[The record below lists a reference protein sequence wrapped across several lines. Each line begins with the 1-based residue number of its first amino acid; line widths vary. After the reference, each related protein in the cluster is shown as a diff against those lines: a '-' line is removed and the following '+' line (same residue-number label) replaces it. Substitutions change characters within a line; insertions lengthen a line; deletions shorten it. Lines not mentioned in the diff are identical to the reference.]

1 MSRTFF
7 LHLQKDFLQVHPVDV
22 WWISIPVDQLLLMG
36 IISIKHAC
44 IADVYDHQET
54 GNDMKQRPMET
65 IQELQA
71 LDKKLASLIARRS
84 RLLGDLSRNRQDKNK
99 SLADPELEKRLWQ
112 VWKKELQPSN
122 PSLVR
127 QAFTLLN
134 SMGYFEAERPHGDK
148 PFCLYPTR
156 RPLDHEFPGP
166 LDLELVRG
174 LVSMAALTPRQCML
188 EGLNVNDEIL
198 ELVKAANQCGAK
210 LSWRSSTL
218 LGQGM
223 GDVDLDGQSLF
234 LGQSSFNFYFFFC
247 LGLGHPCRIKFSGS
261 ATLKTLNL
269 RFLLN
274 LAPALG
280 ARLSS
285 IEPQSY
291 SLPAK
296 LEAGGNLPEEVE
308 IPEDAD
314 PEFVRALML
323 AATTYSSPLR
333 IKYPRAAEVQVTD
346 CLKIFAACRIRAQEQ
361 GQRTITVQPGQ
372 PVLEDHADIPLDPLL
387 SGFLLALARMGKG
400 RVRLKGNW
408 PRKCARAEKILD
420 LMRRSGLD
428 IELEENGIAAR
439 DGEPRHKPVF
449 DLSSFPEITPLIF
462 PLALTREDDAPVR
475 LLLPRESIHLETV
488 LDLLVL
494 LGYQFSQ
501 DDEGLSIFSRQAH
514 HDKSPAWTSPG
525 PCWSLGYCLLSFRF
539 PGICLCNP
547 GNLAALW
554 PGFWKIFTNLSPKK
568 AQESDEHFQ
577 KSRKRIRIQ
586 GD

>member
-1 MSRTFF
+1 
-7 LHLQKDFLQVHPVDV
+7 
-22 WWISIPVDQLLLMG
+22 
-36 IISIKHAC
+36 
-44 IADVYDHQET
+44 
-54 GNDMKQRPMET
+54 MKQRPLET

-84 RLLGDLSRNRQDKNK
+84 KLLGDLSRNRQDKNK
-99 SLADPELEKRLWQ
+99 SLADPDLEKKLWHI
-112 VWKKELQPSN
+112 WKKELQPNN

-127 QAFTLLN
+127 QTFTLLN
-134 SMGYFEAERPHGDK
+134 SMGYFEAERSHSDK
-148 PFCLYPTR
+148 PFCLYPSR
-156 RPLDHEFPGP
+156 RPLNHEFLGP
-166 LDLELVRG
+166 LDLGLVRG
-174 LVSMAALTPRQCML
+174 LVAMAALTPRQCLL

-198 ELVKAANQCGAK
+198 ELVKVANQCGAG

-223 GDVDLDGQSLF
+223 STLDLDGHNIF

-247 LGLGHPCRIKFSGS
+247 LGLGHSCRIKFSGS
-261 ATLKTLNL
+261 ATLKTLSL
-269 RFLLN
+269 RFLQN

-308 IPEDAD
+308 LPGDID
-314 PEFVRALML
+314 PEFVQALIL
-323 AATTYSSPLR
+323 AASTYSSPLR
-333 IKYPRAAEVQVTD
+333 IKYPQAAEPQVMD
-346 CLKIFAACRIRAQEQ
+346 CLQAFTACRIRTEDHGQES
-361 GQRTITVQPGQ
+361 ITVHPGQ
-372 PVLEDHADIPLDPLL
+372 PVFEDLAGTPLDPLL

-400 RVRLKGNW
+400 RVRLKGTW
-408 PRKCARAEKILD
+408 PRKCGKAEKILD
-420 LMRRSGLD
+420 LMRRSGLE
-428 IELEENGIAAR
+428 IEPEENGIVAR
-439 DGEPRHKPVF
+439 DMEPRHKPVF

-462 PLALTREDDAPVR
+462 PLALTREGDAPVR
-475 LLLPRESIHLETV
+475 LVLPRESIHLETV
-488 LDLLVL
+488 ADLLVL

-501 DDEGLSIFSRQAH
+501 DEEGLSIFSRQAH

-547 GNLAALW
+547 GNLSSLW

-568 AQESDEHFQ
+568 VQESDEHFQ
-577 KSRKRIRIQ
+577 KSRRRIRIQ
-586 GD
+586 

>member
-1 MSRTFF
+1 
-7 LHLQKDFLQVHPVDV
+7 
-22 WWISIPVDQLLLMG
+22 
-36 IISIKHAC
+36 
-44 IADVYDHQET
+44 
-54 GNDMKQRPMET
+54 MKQSPMVN

-84 RLLGDLSRNRQDKNK
+84 KLIGAFSQNRQAKNK

-112 VWKKELQPSN
+112 IWKKELQPNN

-134 SMGYFEAERPHGDK
+134 SMGYFEAERSHADK
-148 PFCLYPTR
+148 PFCLYPSR
-156 RPLDHEFPGP
+156 RPLDHEFLGP
-166 LDLELVRG
+166 LDLDLVRG
-174 LVSMAALTPRQCML
+174 LVAMSALTPRQCVL

-198 ELVKAANQCGAK
+198 ELVKVANECGAG

-223 GDVDLDGQSLF
+223 SAVDLDGHNLF
-234 LGQSSFNFYFFFC
+234 LGQSAFNFYLFFC

-261 ATLKTLNL
+261 AMLKTLSL
-269 RFLLN
+269 RFLQN
-274 LAPALG
+274 LAPVLG

-308 IPEDAD
+308 IPGDAD
-314 PEFVRALML
+314 PEFVRALIL
-323 AATTYSSPLR
+323 AASTYPGPLS
-333 IKYPRAAEVQVTD
+333 IKYPQSAESQVMD
-346 CLKIFAACRIRAQEQ
+346 CLKILARCRIRAEEH
-361 GQRTITVQPGQ
+361 GHRTITVQPGR
-372 PVLEDHADIPLDPLL
+372 PVLEDLSGVPLDPLL

-408 PRKCARAEKILD
+408 PGDCRKAEKILA
-420 LMRRSGLD
+420 LMRRSGLE
-428 IELEENGIAAR
+428 IKPEERGIAAR
-439 DGEPRHKPVF
+439 DMEPSHKPVF
-449 DLSSFPEITPLIF
+449 DLTHFPEITPLIF
-462 PLALTREDDAPVR
+462 PLALTRGDDAPVR
-475 LLLPRESIHLETV
+475 LVLPQESIHLEIV
-488 LDLLVL
+488 MDLLAL

-501 DDEGLSIFSRQAH
+501 DEEGLSIFSRQTP
-514 HDKSPAWTSPG
+514 HDKSLAWTSPG

-547 GNLAALW
+547 GNLSSLW

-568 AQESDEHFQ
+568 VQDSDEHSP
-577 KSRKRIRIQ
+577 KSRRRVRIP

>member
-1 MSRTFF
+1 
-7 LHLQKDFLQVHPVDV
+7 
-22 WWISIPVDQLLLMG
+22 
-36 IISIKHAC
+36 
-44 IADVYDHQET
+44 
-54 GNDMKQRPMET
+54 MKQRPMET

-84 RLLGDLSRNRQDKNK
+84 KLIGALSRNRQDKNK
-99 SLADPELEKRLWQ
+99 SLADPELEKKLWQ
-112 VWKKELQPSN
+112 VWKKELQPNN

-134 SMGYFEAERPHGDK
+134 SMGYFEAERPYSDK
-148 PFCLYPTR
+148 PFCLYPSR
-156 RPLDHEFPGP
+156 RPLDHEFMGP
-166 LDLELVRG
+166 LDLDLVRG
-174 LVSMAALTPRQCML
+174 LVAMSALTPRQCVL

-198 ELVKAANQCGAK
+198 ELVKVANQCGAG

-223 GDVDLDGQSLF
+223 STVDLDGHNLF
-234 LGQSSFNFYFFFC
+234 LGQSAFNFYFFFC
-247 LGLGHPCRIKFSGS
+247 LGLGHPCRVKFSGS
-261 ATLKTLNL
+261 ATLKTLSL
-269 RFLLN
+269 RFLLS

-314 PEFVRALML
+314 PEFVRALVL
-323 AATTYSSPLR
+323 AASAYSSPLR
-333 IKYPRAAEVQVTD
+333 IKYPQAAEAQVRD
-346 CLKIFAACRIRAQEQ
+346 CLKIFAACRIRTQEH
-361 GQRTITVQPGQ
+361 GQKTITVYPGQ
-372 PVLEDHADIPLDPLL
+372 PVFEDSAKIPLDPLL
-387 SGFLLALARMGKG
+387 SGFLLALPGMGKG

-420 LMRRSGLD
+420 LMRRSGLE
-428 IELEENGIAAR
+428 IELEKDGIAAR
-439 DGEPRHKPVF
+439 DVEPRHKPVF

-475 LLLPRESIHLETV
+475 LILPRESIHLETLV
-488 LDLLVL
+488 DLLVL

-501 DDEGLSIFSRQAH
+501 DEEGLSIFSRQTP
-514 HDKSPAWTSPG
+514 HDKSLAWTSPG

-547 GNLAALW
+547 GNLSSLW
-554 PGFWKIFTNLSPKK
+554 PGFWKIFTNLTPKK
-568 AQESDEHFQ
+568 VQESDEHFQ
-577 KSRKRIRIQ
+577 KSRRRIRIQ